1 MSDQTQPV
9 AALEAE
15 HQSEVIPPTYSD
27 TEKNYLSN
35 LYTLIFR
42 AQQDRDKKHPELNGM
57 SYMEYYES
65 NERIANT
72 FVQGK
77 KFEGDVQIASGTVE
91 QKMLAVPSEIN
102 RLSLTPEVLA
112 FDDRDNEMV
121 ALGHAM
127 TDVIFKTAEWE
138 NDREKRIM
146 RQMELLKQGNCF
158 MQENWVKRY
167 RTQKEY
173 DKTLIGK
180 ISEDTWNAVMKL
192 EYEGPERRI
201 LYAPGVFMG
210 DIRQPESAKQPFIFT
225 HVLSSFADVKGRFG
239 GK

>member
-1 MSDQTQPV
+1 M
-9 AALEAE
+9 
-15 HQSEVIPPTYSD
+15 
-27 TEKNYLSN
+27 
-35 LYTLIFR
+35 F
-42 AQQDRDKKHPELNGM
+42 
-57 SYMEYYES
+57 
-65 NERIANT
+65 
-72 FVQGK
+72 
-77 KFEGDVQIASGTVE
+77 
-91 QKMLAVPSEIN
+91 AVLSEIN

-180 ISEDTWNAVMKL
+180 ISEDTCNAVMKL

-225 HVLSSFADVKGRFG
+225 HVLSSFADVKARFG
-239 GK
+239 GKDEGGVNNEYQILLNGIMMLPVGFPLSAISPMGKYNVTNNILQFINPFFAYGRS